1 MGCVPTWKIW
11 VKSEN
16 SMRVHHFRRYCSF
29 QSLVPALLC
38 AFVFSFVIPA
48 TPAAYALPAQTPAPR
63 TPPALGTIKAI
74 SGGSLTLAT
83 DAGAEVKVQL
93 PPDVKVLRVPPG
105 SKDLKEATAIQLSD
119 LQPGDR
125 VLVRPKQGGDASA
138 MVASTIIAMKKA
150 DLAEKQQKEREEW
163 QRHGIGG
170 LVSSVDPAQNS
181 ITIKTLTAAG
191 SKDVVIHTGQNT
203 VLRRY
208 APGSVNFD
216 DAKVAPISE
225 IKPGDQLRARGT
237 RSADGNE
244 FTADEVVSGSF
255 LNIAGIV
262 TGVNAATGTLTLN
275 DLATK
280 KPVELKVTPQSQ
292 MRKLPERMA
301 QGIAMRLKGVA
312 PSANGSP
319 GAAPVGRPGGPPPQQ
334 TSSAAQAQGT
344 ASNTGGTGGSPR
356 SGNGGDLQQM
366 LNRLPVSPLSD
377 FQKGDAVMVVATSS
391 QGDGS
396 STVITLLGGV
406 EPILQATSQGQV
418 ASILT
423 PWSLNQGGGGEAGTP

>member
-1 MGCVPTWKIW
+1 MQ
-11 VKSEN
+11 
-16 SMRVHHFRRYCSF
+16 VHHSRRYCSF
-29 QSLVPALLC
+29 QSLACALFC
-38 AFVFSFVIPA
+38 AFVFSLAVPVPPA
-48 TPAAYALPAQTPAPR
+48 GYALPAQTPAPR

-74 SGGSLTLAT
+74 SGDSLTLTT
-83 DAGAEVKVQL
+83 DAGAEVKIQL
-93 PPDVKVLRVPPG
+93 PPDVRVLRVPPG

-191 SKDVVIHTGQNT
+191 AKDVVIHAGQNT

-225 IKPGDQLRARGT
+225 IKPGDQLRARRT
-237 RSADGNE
+237 RSADGTE
-244 FTADEVVSGSF
+244 FAADEIVSGSF
-255 LNIAGIV
+255 RNIAGIV
-262 TGVNAATGTLTLN
+262 TGVNAAAGTLTLN

-280 KPVELKVTPQSQ
+280 KPVELKITPQSQ

-301 QGIAMRLKGVA
+301 QGIAMRLKGA
-312 PSANGSP
+312 GAGANG
-319 GAAPVGRPGGPPPQQ
+319 GAPPVGRPGAPPQQ
-334 TSSAAQAQGT
+334 TSSAAPAKGA
-344 ASNTGGTGGSPR
+344 ASNSGSGGTGGPPR
-356 SGNGGDLQQM
+356 NGNGGDLQQM
-366 LNRLPVSPLSD
+366 LNHLPVSPLND

-391 QGDGS
+391 QGDGP

-406 EPILQATSQGQV
+406 EPILQATSQGQA